1 MLVIVEKLYIFDD
14 LDHATQMFRVHK
26 WQIQDDVTLGR

>member
-26 WQIQDDVTLGR
+26 WKIQDDGIVGW